1 MKKIACFIIDDEPIA
16 RSIIRNYVGRTGDLE
31 VIGEFKNPEE
41 AREAIADSPVEVLFL
56 DIRMPRIMG
65 TDFLRS
71 LAQPPLVVFT
81 TAYSEYATEGFD
93 LNAVDYL
100 MKPIT
105 YERFLQASQKIKE
118 RLSFQPTPIH
128 EADATFI
135 FIKQDTRL
143 VKLEL
148 DELLY
153 VEAERDFC
161 SLYLASGKR
170 LLASMQL
177 RQLESMLP
185 ATKFVRVHRS
195 FIVHLSKIKT
205 IKGNLIQI
213 ANTEIPIGA
222 SFREQ
227 LFRQLKIR

>member
-1 MKKIACFIIDDEPIA
+1 MKKIACYIIDDEPIA
-16 RSIIRNYVGRTGDLE
+16 RSIIRNYVERTGYLE
-31 VIGEFKNPEE
+31 VIGEFKNAEDAQDAMAE
-41 AREAIADSPVEVLFL
+41 SPVEVLFL
-56 DIRMPRIMG
+56 DIRMPRLTG

-71 LAQPPLVVFT
+71 LAEPPLVVFT

-93 LNAVDYL
+93 LHAVDYL

-105 YERFLQASQKIKE
+105 YERFLQATQKIKE
-118 RLSFQPTPIH
+118 RLSFQPTEIP
-128 EADATFI
+128 DANTSFI

-143 VKLEL
+143 VKLDL
-148 DELLY
+148 DDLLY

-161 SLYLASGKR
+161 SLYLTSGKR
-170 LLASMQL
+170 QLASMQL
-177 RQLESMLP
+177 RQLESILP
-185 ATKFVRVHRS
+185 ATRFVRIHRS

-222 SFREQ
+222 SFRDH